1 MLQFVSINIVKTRSF
16 TFQNLEEIT
25 RSMICDHFLSSDLFI
40 IFINLLKDT
49 RKEKV
54 PSDKTPVI
62 TKSMNMDIWL
72 VGTSNQLF
80 ISGS

>member
-1 MLQFVSINIVKTRSF
+1 M
-16 TFQNLEEIT
+16 
-25 RSMICDHFLSSDLFI
+25 CDHFLSSDLFI

-49 RKEKV
+49 HKEKV